1 MISLD
6 DLALEDVA
14 RVYAGEPGCACGCL
28 GRYSTDPRDVVRTL
42 VEMVRARRLGASL
55 TIEVGVLS
63 VRWLDR
69 ILVVYRRVQRV
80 A

>member
-1 MISLD
+1 MSSLE
-6 DLALEDVA
+6 LALEDVA
-14 RVYAGEPGCACGCL
+14 RVYTGEPGCMCGCL
-28 GRYSTDPRDVVRTL
+28 GRYSDRPRDVARTL
-42 VEMVRARRLGASL
+42 VEMIRAQRLGASL

-69 ILVVYRRVQRV
+69 VLVVYRRVQRV